1 MGEKKRNQQWEEG
14 RMHVGGFIQN
24 VVCPYRGVLT
34 SERECGTSAQNSRDE
49 RKICHSK
56 KPPAKVT
63 CLKILFL

>member
-1 MGEKKRNQQWEEG
+1 MD
-14 RMHVGGFIQN
+14 VGGFIQN
-24 VVCPYRGVLT
+24 VVCPYSGVLN

-49 RKICHSK
+49 PKTCQSK